1 MSYDIQKFKKLPQS
15 LVDIKQSPSEL
26 YFVGNTSLL
35 DKTLVSIVG
44 TRKPRSYTRE
54 LTAKLASKLSQV
66 GVVIVSGGAI
76 GVDTIAHKNSYPNT
90 IAVMA
95 NSLDIYYPAINRKLF
110 DDMYKNSLAI
120 SEYKEDFKARIYT
133 FVHRN
138 RIVTALGECLIVTEA
153 DEGSGSLRSVEFA
166 LEYGKKIYVLPHR
179 SGESSGTQ
187 KLVENGHAEVIYDID
202 KFVEQF
208 GRVQSSNDDIIKFCS
223 TNSSLD
229 VALSIYGDKIY
240 EYELEGKIIIK
251 DLKVF
256 VS

>member
-1 MSYDIQKFKKLPQS
+1 MSYDIQKFEKLPQS
-15 LVDIKQSPSEL
+15 LIDIRQAPSEL
-26 YFVGNTSLL
+26 YFSGNTSLL
-35 DKTLVSIVG
+35 DRTLVSIVG
-44 TRKPRSYTRE
+44 TRKPRSYTKE
-54 LTAKLASKLSQV
+54 LTTKLASKLSQV

-110 DDMYKNSLAI
+110 DDIYKNSLAL
-120 SEYKEDFKARIYT
+120 SEYKEDSKARIYT

-166 LEYGKKIYVLPHR
+166 IEYGKKIYVLPHR
-179 SGESSGTQ
+179 SGESKGTQ
-187 KLVENGHAEVIYDID
+187 KLVESGVAEVIYDID
-202 KFVEQF
+202 KFVNKF
-208 GRVQSSNDDIIKFCS
+208 GTLKTVDDDIISFCHNNPTLADALAKF
-223 TNSSLD
+223 
-229 VALSIYGDKIY
+229 GDKIY